1 MTPKK
6 VTMEERPSPRLFVEP
21 GLLKEM
27 IQMCVQEV
35 LEEEVSRHLG
45 AGPYERSTARQGRRN
60 GSKPRT
66 MKTAVG
72 QLDLRLPQVRE
83 GGFRT
88 QLFDRWQR
96 SDKALVAAMQEM
108 VVSGVSTRAVS
119 QVLEEMGGFEVS
131 AATVSRTMAELDEQ
145 IAAFFSRPLGAKD
158 YLYLVVDARYEKVRR
173 NGRVVSQAV
182 LIAAGITREGRRELL
197 SLTMGDSESFDTWS
211 QVFSG
216 LKSRGL
222 KGVELVVSDAHKGI
236 IAAMDK
242 HLQGVAWQRCKVHLM
257 RELRKKVSYRDEKE
271 LGADLRSIYASG
283 ERAQCLATAEQVSA
297 KWEKKAPKMS
307 QALREGVESTLTV
320 LDLPPTLARRL
331 NSTNMLERAMKEIK
345 KRTRQV
351 NSFPNEAS
359 CRRLI
364 GAVLLEM
371 QDRWDVETQRYIIPE
386 PFPF

>member
-1 MTPKK
+1 MTPKR
-6 VTMEERPSPRLFVEP
+6 VITEERPSPRLFVEP

-27 IQMCVQEV
+27 IQVCVQEM

-45 AGPYERSTARQGRRN
+45 AGPYERSAARQGRRN

-119 QVLEEMGGFEVS
+119 QVLEQMGGFEVS

-145 IAAFFSRPLGAKD
+145 IAAFFSRPLGEKE
-158 YLYLVVDARYEKVRR
+158 YLYLIVDARYEKVRR

-222 KGVELVVSDAHKGI
+222 KGVELVVSDSHKGI

-283 ERAQCLATAEQVSA
+283 SRAQCLATAGQVAA

-307 QALREGVESTLTV
+307 QALREAVESTLTAM
-320 LDLPPTLARRL
+320 DLPPALARRL

-351 NSFPNEAS
+351 
-359 CRRLI
+359 
-364 GAVLLEM
+364 
-371 QDRWDVETQRYIIPE
+371 
-386 PFPF
+386 

>member
-1 MTPKK
+1 MTPKRL
-6 VTMEERPSPRLFVEP
+6 TTEECPTPRLFVEP
-21 GLLKEM
+21 GLLKQM
-27 IQMCVQEV
+27 IEVCVQEI

-45 AGPYERSTARQGRRN
+45 AGPYERSAARQGRRN
-60 GSKPRT
+60 GAKPRT

-72 QLDLRLPQVRE
+72 QLELRLPQVRE

-119 QVLEEMGGFEVS
+119 GVLEEMGGFEVS

-145 IAAFFSRPLGAKD
+145 IAAFFSRPLGGRE
-158 YLYLVVDARYEKVRR
+158 YLYLIVDARYEKVRR

-211 QVFSG
+211 EVFSG

-222 KGVELVVSDAHKGI
+222 KGVELLVSDAHKGI

-257 RELRKKVSYRDEKE
+257 REMLKKVSYRDDKE
-271 LGADLRSIYASG
+271 LAADLRSIYASS
-283 ERAQCLATAEQVSA
+283 ERRQCLAVAEQVA
-297 KWEKKAPKMS
+297 TKWETKAPKLS
-307 QALREGVESTLTV
+307 EALRAGVEATLTV
-320 LDLPPTLARRL
+320 LELPPQLARRL

-386 PFPF
+386 QFPF